1 MIGCG
6 TVTFTDPEDFRSGLR
21 GPVIDLVQ
29 TASERFRAR
38 LIWLTMRRLSIV
50 QFEES
55 APRIAFV
62 SLPAGSVSVSFP
74 LAAHPPARWNGVALA
89 RGCIV
94 LHGPSSTFHHRT
106 TGPARWGMAWLPR
119 AGLAAHGRALLG
131 TDLALPQATA
141 LVEVSSSAVTRFQ
154 RLHAQACRLAHAKP
168 DVASHPEVM
177 RALEQDLVHALV
189 GCIAGSRPRD
199 AERGQRH
206 AETMA
211 RFEEVLAARSD
222 RPLSMPELSAAVGVP
237 ERTLRMVSV
246 DFLGLS
252 PLAYARLRRLNLARR
267 ALLRGD
273 AGSASVASIAR
284 TYGFS
289 ELGRFAAAY
298 RALFAEPPSATLRG
312 AESRRS
318 DVLHADTIR

>member
-6 TVTFTDPEDFRSGLR
+6 TITFTDPEDFRLGLR
-21 GPVIDLVQ
+21 GPVVDLVH
-29 TASERFRAR
+29 TGGERFRAR
-38 LIWLTMRRLSIV
+38 LTWLTMRRLSIV
-50 QFEES
+50 QVEES

-74 LAAHPPARWNGVALA
+74 LAARPPARWNGVSLA
-89 RGCIV
+89 RGCVV
-94 LHGPSSTFHHRT
+94 LHGPGSSFHQRT
-106 TGPARWGMAWLPR
+106 AGPARWSMAWLPR

-131 TDLALPQATA
+131 TDLVLPQAMT
-141 LVEVSSSAVTRFQ
+141 LVDVSSSAVARFQ
-154 RLHAQACRLAHAKP
+154 RLHAQACRLALAKP

-177 RALEQDLVHALV
+177 RSLEQDLVHGLV
-189 GCIAGSRPRD
+189 GCIAAARSRD
-199 AERGQRH
+199 AERGLRH
-206 AETMA
+206 AEAMA
-211 RFEEVLAARSD
+211 RFEEVLATRSD

-246 DFLGLS
+246 DFLGMS

-267 ALLRGD
+267 ALLRGG
-273 AGSASVASIAR
+273 ASSVSVAGVAR

-298 RALFAEPPSATLRG
+298 RAVFAEPPSATLRG
-312 AESRRS
+312 TAARRS
-318 DVLHADTIR
+318 DVLHADTGR